1 MMMVGKLS
9 WSVGERLSQDVKS
22 QDWQRR
28 RIVDRHTMLRQPA
41 AYMQAQDRDAKTAPS

>member
-28 RIVDRHTMLRQPA
+28 RIVDRHTMP
-41 AYMQAQDRDAKTAPS
+41 YIQAQNQEAKTAPS